1 MTLDEQARDVLRKND
16 KGGYTLPTHGLY
28 PYQWNWDSA
37 FAAWGFTTFDP
48 DRGWTELETLM
59 SGQWEDGMLP
69 HILFHRVDPGYFPG
83 PDVWQGRGP
92 IPSSGIS
99 QPPVAATFMAK
110 MLAMDPSGEPR
121 ARAIWHKLNAW
132 HRWFMDWRLDRGA
145 VCVTHP
151 WEAGRDNAPDW
162 DGAMKAINADD
173 VGDYT
178 RRDTSHVDPA
188 MRPTKYDYDRYLKL
202 VQLGVSV
209 NWDQSKL
216 RDINPFRVAD
226 PTMTFTLLRAQRD
239 MAAMGRRFG
248 EGVSEIEGWIEIL
261 EAGAETL
268 WNPEI
273 AGYDSRDVHAGTFNG
288 VLSNASALCWYAG
301 LNDDRALP
309 AIAGMLNATRY
320 GLASYDPEGEEFE
333 PLRYWRGP
341 TWPIMS
347 YLVGSGMEE
356 QGVTDLGT
364 RIRDDTARLMELN
377 GFAEYY
383 SPLDGTPAG
392 GETFTWTAAVWLGW
406 AGDNRENQLGDA
418 GCRQS
423 N

>member
-1 MTLDEQARDVLRKND
+1 MDLDAQARKILRQND
-16 KGGYTLPTHGLY
+16 KGTYTLPTHGLY

-37 FAAWGFTTFDP
+37 FAAWGFATFDP
-48 DRGWTELETLM
+48 DRGWTELETLL
-59 SGQWEDGMLP
+59 SGQWDDGMVP
-69 HILFHRVDPGYFPG
+69 HILFHHPDPGYFPG
-83 PDVWQGRGP
+83 PDIWQGRGP

-99 QPPVAATFMAK
+99 QPPIAASFMRK
-110 MLAMDPSGEPR
+110 MLTLDPHGEPR
-121 ARAIWHKLNAW
+121 ARAMWPKLKQWHA
-132 HRWFMDWRLDRGA
+132 WFMDWRLDDGA

-162 DGAMKAINADD
+162 DSAMAAIDPTG
-173 VGDYT
+173 VGEYT

-202 VQLGVSV
+202 VQMGASV
-209 NWDQSKL
+209 KWDHGKL

-239 MAAMGRRFG
+239 LAAMGVAFG
-248 EGVSEIEGWIEIL
+248 EDTTEIDRWIKQL

-273 AGYDSRDVHAGTFNG
+273 SGYDSRDVRAGIFNG

-301 LNDDRALP
+301 IDDQRAIP
-309 AIAGMLNATRY
+309 AIERMLGAVTY
-320 GLASYDPEGEEFE
+320 GLSSYDPAAEGFE

-341 TWPIMS
+341 TWPIMN
-347 YLVGSGMEE
+347 YLVGVGMEE
-356 QGVTDLGT
+356 HGLTALAR
-364 RIRDDTARLMELN
+364 RIRGDTARLMQQN
-377 GFAEYY
+377 GFSEYY
-383 SPLDGTPAG
+383 DPHTGDPAG

-406 AGDNRENQLGDA
+406 AGQEAQTTGGTR
-418 GCRQS
+418 
-423 N
+423 

>member
-1 MTLDEQARDVLRKND
+1 MDLHEQARQILRQND

-48 DRGWTELETLM
+48 DRGWTELETLL
-59 SGQWEDGMLP
+59 SGQWDDGMVP
-69 HILFHRVDPGYFPG
+69 HILFHRPNPGYFPG

-99 QPPVAATFMAK
+99 QPPIAASFMAK
-110 MLAMDPSGEPR
+110 MLAMDPTGEPR
-121 ARAIWHKLNAW
+121 ARAMWSKLRAW
-132 HRWFMDWRLDRGA
+132 HAWFMAWRLDQGA
-145 VCVTHP
+145 VCITHP

-162 DGAMKAINADD
+162 DGAMRGIDASD

-209 NWDQSKL
+209 GWDQARL
-216 RDINPFRVAD
+216 LEINPFRVAD
-226 PTMTFTLLRAQRD
+226 PTMTFTLLRANRD
-239 MAAMGRRFG
+239 LLAMGTRFG
-248 EGVSEIEGWIEIL
+248 EDVSEIKEWIATL
-261 EAGAETL
+261 EAGAGTL
-268 WNPEI
+268 WNDAI
-273 AGYDSRDVHAGTFNG
+273 QGYDSRDARAGTFNG

-301 LNDDRALP
+301 IDNPKARP
-309 AIAGMLNATRY
+309 AIQRMLEAAEY
-320 GLASYDPEGEEFE
+320 GLASYDPEGNGFE
-333 PLRYWRGP
+333 ALRYWRGP
-341 TWPIMS
+341 TWPIMN

-356 QGVTDLGT
+356 MGITDLAA
-364 RIRDDTARLMELN
+364 RIRNDTSRLMQMN

-383 SPLDGTPAG
+383 DPHVGTPAG
-392 GETFTWTAAVWLGW
+392 GDSFTWTAAVWLGW
-406 AGDNRENQLGDA
+406 AGHHPETQQGA
-418 GCRQS
+418 A
-423 N
+423 

>member
-1 MTLDEQARDVLRKND
+1 MTDLHEQARGILRNND

-59 SGQWEDGMLP
+59 SGQWDDGMVP
-69 HILFHRVDPGYFPG
+69 HILFHRPDPGYFPG

-99 QPPVAATFMAK
+99 QPPVAASFMAK
-110 MLAMDPSGEPR
+110 MLDMDPAGK
-121 ARAIWHKLNAW
+121 ARAHAIWPKLKNW
-132 HRWFMDWRLDRGA
+132 HRWFMDWRLDQGA

-162 DGAMKAINADD
+162 DAAMREINADD
-173 VGDYT
+173 VGEYT
-178 RRDTSHVDPA
+178 RRDTSHVDAA
-188 MRPTKYDYDRYLKL
+188 MRPTKYDYDRYIKL
-202 VQLGVSV
+202 VQIGVSV
-209 NWDQSKL
+209 NWDQEKL
-216 RDINPFRVAD
+216 LAINPFRVAD
-226 PTMTFTLLRAQRD
+226 PTMTFTLLRANRD
-239 MAAMGRRFG
+239 LAAMGRRFG
-248 EGVSEIEGWIEIL
+248 EDTSEIDAWIKTL

-273 AGYDSRDVHAGTFNG
+273 GGYDSRNTRTGKFNG
-288 VLSNASALCWYAG
+288 ILSNASALCWYAG
-301 LNDDRALP
+301 INDARALP
-309 AIAGMLNATRY
+309 AIETMLEATSY
-320 GLASYDPEGEEFE
+320 GLASYDPSAEGFE

-341 TWPIMS
+341 TWPIMN

-356 QGVTDLGT
+356 QGIEAAAA
-364 RIRDDTARLMELN
+364 RIRADTARLMQEN

-383 SPLDGTPAG
+383 DPHTGAPAG
-392 GETFTWTAAVWLGW
+392 GGTFTWTAAVWLGW
-406 AGDNRENQLGDA
+406 AGHQPET
-418 GCRQS
+418 RQGAA
-423 N
+423 

>member
-1 MTLDEQARDVLRKND
+1 MDLHEQARQILRQND

-48 DRGWTELETLM
+48 DRGWTELETLL
-59 SGQWEDGMLP
+59 SGQWEDGMVP
-69 HILFHRVDPGYFPG
+69 HILFHRPDPGYFPG

-99 QPPVAATFMAK
+99 QPPIAASFMAK
-110 MLAMDPSGEPR
+110 MLAMDPAGEPR
-121 ARAIWHKLNAW
+121 ARAMWGKLKAW
-132 HRWFMDWRLDRGA
+132 HAWFMQWRLDRGA

-162 DGAMKAINADD
+162 DGAMRGIDASD
-173 VGDYT
+173 VGEYT

-209 NWDQSKL
+209 NWDQARL
-216 RDINPFRVAD
+216 LEINPFRVAD
-226 PTMTFTLLRAQRD
+226 PTMTFTLLRAHRD
-239 MAAMGRRFG
+239 LLAMGQRFG
-248 EGVSEIEGWIEIL
+248 EDVSEIRDWIATL

-268 WNPEI
+268 WNDAI
-273 AGYDSRDVHAGTFNG
+273 QGYDSRDVHAGSFNG

-301 LNDDRALP
+301 IDNPQARP
-309 AIAGMLNATRY
+309 AIQRMLEAAEY
-320 GLASYDPEGEEFE
+320 GLASYDPEGEGFE

-341 TWPIMS
+341 TWPIMN

-356 QGVTDLGT
+356 MGVDDLAA
-364 RIRDDTARLMELN
+364 RIRTDTTRLMQMN

-383 SPLDGTPAG
+383 DPHVGTPAG
-392 GETFTWTAAVWLGW
+392 GDSFTWTAAVWLGW
-406 AGDNRENQLGDA
+406 AGHTPETQQGA
-418 GCRQS
+418 A
-423 N
+423 

>member
-1 MTLDEQARDVLRKND
+1 MSLNEQARDVLRMND

-59 SGQWEDGMLP
+59 SGQWDDGMVP

-83 PDVWQGRGP
+83 PNVWQGRGP

-99 QPPVAATFMAK
+99 QPPVAATFMSK
-110 MLAMDPSGEPR
+110 MLDMDPSGEPR
-121 ARAIWHKLNAW
+121 ARAMWPKLNAW
-132 HRWFMDWRLDRGA
+132 HRWFMEWRLDQGA

-173 VGDYT
+173 VGEYT

-188 MRPTKYDYDRYLKL
+188 MRPKKYDYDRYLKL

-209 NWDQSKL
+209 KWAHGKL
-216 RDINPFRVAD
+216 RDVNPFRVAD

-239 MAAMGRRFG
+239 MVAMGRRFG
-248 EGVSEIEGWIEIL
+248 EDITEIEGWIKTL
-261 EAGAETL
+261 EAGAQTL
-268 WNPEI
+268 WNSDIE
-273 AGYDSRDVHAGTFNG
+273 GYDSRDVHAGTFNG

-301 LNDDRALP
+301 LNDARARP
-309 AIAGMLNATRY
+309 AIARMLNAATY
-320 GLASYDPEGEEFE
+320 GLASYDPEGEGFE

-341 TWPIMS
+341 TWPIMN

-356 QGVTDLGT
+356 QGVDDLGA
-364 RIRDDTARLMELN
+364 RIRNDTAKLMEIN

-383 SPLDGTPAG
+383 NPLDGTPAG

-406 AGDNRENQLGDA
+406 AGDNRNDQRGA
-418 GCRQS
+418 A
-423 N
+423 

>member
-1 MTLDEQARDVLRKND
+1 MDLTTQARDILRQND

-59 SGQWEDGMLP
+59 SGQWDDGMVP
-69 HILFHRVDPGYFPG
+69 HIIFHKMDPGYFPG

-92 IPSSGIS
+92 IPSSGIT
-99 QPPVAATFMAK
+99 QPPVAASFMAK
-110 MLAMDPSGEPR
+110 MLAMDPAGAPR
-121 ARAIWHKLNAW
+121 AQVMWPKLKRW
-132 HRWFMDWRLDRGA
+132 HRWFMDWRLDNGA

-162 DGAMKAINADD
+162 DGAMRAINADD
-173 VGDYT
+173 VGEYT

-202 VQLGVSV
+202 VQIGVSV
-209 NWDQSKL
+209 KWDHARL

-226 PTMTFTLLRAQRD
+226 PTMTFTLLRANRD
-239 MAAMGRRFG
+239 LAAMGRQFG
-248 EGVSEIEGWIEIL
+248 EDVSEIEGWIATL

-268 WNPEI
+268 WNPAIE
-273 AGYDSRDVHAGTFNG
+273 GYDSRDVRAATFNG
-288 VLSNASALCWYAG
+288 ILSNASALCWYAG
-301 LNDDRALP
+301 INESRAKP
-309 AIAGMLNATRY
+309 AIARMLNAATY
-320 GLASYDPEGEEFE
+320 GLASYDPDAKGFE

-341 TWPIMS
+341 TWPIMN

-356 QGVTDLGT
+356 QGVTDLAA
-364 RIRDDTARLMELN
+364 RIRSDTARLMQQN

-383 SPLDGTPAG
+383 DPHTGAPAG
-392 GETFTWTAAVWLGW
+392 GGTFTWTAAVWLGW
-406 AGDNRENQLGDA
+406 AGTQPESQQGA
-418 GCRQS
+418 A
-423 N
+423 

>member
-1 MTLDEQARDVLRKND
+1 MHLTEQARATLRLND
-16 KGGYTLPTHGLY
+16 KGRYTLPTHGLY

-48 DRGWTELETLM
+48 DRGWTELETLL
-59 SGQWEDGMLP
+59 SGQWDDGMVP
-69 HILFHRVDPGYFPG
+69 HILFHRPDPGYFPG

-92 IPSSGIS
+92 IPSSGIT

-110 MLAMDPSGEPR
+110 MLAMDPAGAPR
-121 ARAIWHKLNAW
+121 ARALWPKLHAW
-132 HRWFMDWRLDRGA
+132 HRWFMTWRLDRGA

-162 DGAMKAINADD
+162 DNAMRAIDVRD
-173 VGDYT
+173 VGAYT
-178 RRDTSHVDPA
+178 RRDTTHVDPA

-209 NWDQSKL
+209 NWDHGALAK
-216 RDINPFRVAD
+216 INPFRVAD
-226 PTMTFTLLRAQRD
+226 PTMTFTLLRALRD
-239 MAAMGRRFG
+239 MITMGRRFG
-248 EGVSEIEGWIEIL
+248 EDVAEIEDWIATL

-268 WNPEI
+268 WN
-273 AGYDSRDVHAGTFNG
+273 ADMQCYDSRDVHSGKFND

-301 LNDDRALP
+301 LNDQRARPAIERMLDAATYALP
-309 AIAGMLNATRY
+309 
-320 GLASYDPEGEEFE
+320 SFDPAAVGFD

-341 TWPIMS
+341 TWPIMN

-356 QGVTDLGT
+356 QGLSDLGR
-364 RIRDDTARLMELN
+364 RIRDDTAQLISRH

-383 SPLDGTPAG
+383 NPLDGTPAG

-406 AGDNRENQLGDA
+406 ASDHREDKRGA
-418 GCRQS
+418 A
-423 N
+423 

>member
-1 MTLDEQARDVLRKND
+1 MTTLDQQARDILRKND

-48 DRGWTELETLM
+48 ERGWTELETLL
-59 SGQWEDGMLP
+59 SGQWDDGMVP
-69 HILFHRVDPGYFPG
+69 HILFHKPDPGYYPG
-83 PDVWQGRGP
+83 PDVWQGKGP

-99 QPPVAATFMAK
+99 QPPVAASFMAK
-110 MLAMDPSGEPR
+110 MLAMDPNGTDR
-121 ARAIWHKLNAW
+121 ARALWQKLKDW
-132 HRWFMDWRLDRGA
+132 HRWFMDWRLDQGA

-162 DGAMKAINADD
+162 DAAMKGVDPTG
-173 VGDYT
+173 VGAYT

-188 MRPTKYDYDRYLKL
+188 MRPTKYDYDRYIKL

-209 NWDQSKL
+209 NWDQAALTKL
-216 RDINPFRVAD
+216 NPFRVAD

-239 MAAMGRRFG
+239 LLAMGQRFG
-248 EGVSEIEGWIEIL
+248 EDISDIADWIVTL
-261 EAGAETL
+261 EDGAKTL
-268 WNPEI
+268 WNDAI
-273 AGYDSRDVHAGTFNG
+273 GGYDSRNVKTGVFNG

-301 LNDDRALP
+301 IDNPHARP
-309 AIAGMLNATRY
+309 AIKRMLDATEY
-320 GLASYDPEGEEFE
+320 GLASFDPAADGFE

-341 TWPIMS
+341 TWPIMN

-356 QGVTDLGT
+356 MGVDDLAAT
-364 RIRDDTARLMELN
+364 IRTDTARLMQAH

-383 SPLDGTPAG
+383 DPMTGQPAG

-406 AGDNRENQLGDA
+406 AGGHPEHQKGA
-418 GCRQS
+418 A
-423 N
+423 